1 MDPSC
6 DKRPN
11 IYWFS
16 QPDWWVLRA
25 SGAACRQWD
34 HSVNLAIEVDEE
46 ADWVLGR
53 VFPRALLWLS
63 DALSKENQKSCG
75 PLAYVMPFF
84 FLFFPFFPPF
94 NNRVIKCHNKI
105 QTFLDKARF
114 YFVKWVRRFWK
125 KKIQFWRKN
134 LISWNQVFL
143 FCSCFCFTLAGLTLS
158 QPIYPPFYVCSA
170 VSAVESDMAW

>member
-1 MDPSC
+1 MRPFSEPC
-6 DKRPN
+6 HWSWWRSRLSAGKSISTCIIVVVGCIIKRE
-11 IYWFS
+11 S
-16 QPDWWVLRA
+16 
-25 SGAACRQWD
+25 
-34 HSVNLAIEVDEE
+34 EE
-46 ADWVLGR
+46 
-53 VFPRALLWLS
+53 LWATGLCN
-63 DALSKENQKSCG
+63 A
-75 PLAYVMPFF
+75 FF